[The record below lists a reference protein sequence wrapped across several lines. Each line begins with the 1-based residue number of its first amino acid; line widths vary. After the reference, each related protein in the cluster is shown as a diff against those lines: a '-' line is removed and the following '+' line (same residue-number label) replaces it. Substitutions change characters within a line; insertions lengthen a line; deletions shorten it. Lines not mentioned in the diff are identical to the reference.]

1 MSFRESPERD
11 NCPWLVVFFD
21 VAKRKTVS
29 KQRKLTHYYL
39 ILYQASEIQAK
50 IRAPPRKTPGFS
62 FKTVKNPGK
71 NLGVAEIFARKT
83 SLLKCQ

>member
-11 NCPWLVVFFD
+11 NCPWLVGFFD
-21 VAKRKTVS
+21 VGKRKTVS

-39 ILYQASEIQAK
+39 ILYQASEIQ
-50 IRAPPRKTPGFS
+50 APPRKTPGFS

-71 NLGVAEIFARKT
+71 NLGVAEIFAWKT